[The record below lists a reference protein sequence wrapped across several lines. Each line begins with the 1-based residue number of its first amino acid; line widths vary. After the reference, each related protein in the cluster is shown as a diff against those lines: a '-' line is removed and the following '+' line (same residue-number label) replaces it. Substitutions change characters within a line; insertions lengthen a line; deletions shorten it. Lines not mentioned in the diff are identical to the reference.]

1 MVYCRKPSQSCA
13 DCRSRRTK
21 PSIVFTPPNFH
32 SVIGK
37 DRHVH
42 NVLEH
47 AESVKYRDPSDLMFR
62 DESRNLIAKAQRQSP
77 PKSRTQ
83 ASSKRIQSIEKEII
97 TRAVLS
103 TGSHFV
109 PSFSVPIGLE
119 TSTEEQATAFF
130 FQNYVPDRTSFPTGA
145 FQYLEDIFI
154 HERST
159 KHSKMQSQRWDLQGY
174 QHSSPNILPT
184 ARIKYTSSMKLLS
197 LQSKDAKEAKSNQT
211 FAGVMLLGLY
221 EVSCRL
227 EVRFQSKISLKISK
241 TITCHEDASMEAWTR
256 HTLGSSAIMRYRG
269 RRQLREPLGR
279 ELFLHH
285 RSQVLANC
293 MQRHAFVPPFIR
305 QWNETLDMEN
315 PCEHSA
321 TVLNNISDFNPEATI
336 IRAHAIDA
344 ECVKWEQNCP
354 AEYVYRTFQVK
365 RQSEEVFN
373 GRYDVYSNLWI
384 AMIWNNQRSLRIRCQ
399 DLILNQLNR
408 FYRTN
413 LAKVLFNDV
422 NYYQRQIRLSK
433 QIILNCSVDIMSSIP
448 GFLGFKDEPNTERK
462 IPSSFNDSLL
472 LWPLFNAGYNDIITN
487 AQRDWIVGRLR
498 YILDVLS
505 VRQAQPLI
513 ENLIDKTATHC
524 CNGPPRSPPI
534 LSDCRMPGDSN
545 SAMTPYSNKTLN
557 SDASQLWDRG
567 ISTSHGDN
575 SLASLSTY
583 FATPQQC
590 FPNFPITPSKFIQSS
605 ISTIQNEPHAY
616 ESGPYQPNSRF
627 INCIYDGKES
637 PPSYTTFSSD
647 NDSSLMLE
655 DQNFPD
661 PCPITTI
668 SYHMLPYQTFTTSMP
683 LENTRGL
690 DAMSGFFEG
699 QW

>member
-1 MVYCRKPSQSCA
+1 MVYCGKPSQSCA
-13 DCRSRRTK
+13 ECRSRRTK
-21 PSIVFTPPNFH
+21 PSIVFTAPNFY
-32 SVIGK
+32 SVIEK

-42 NVLEH
+42 NVSEH
-47 AESVKYRDPSDLMFR
+47 AESVKVDPNDLMFR
-62 DESRNLIAKAQRQSP
+62 DESRNLIARAQRQSA

-83 ASSKRIQSIEKEII
+83 ASSKRIQDSEKRII
-97 TRAVLS
+97 TRDVLS
-103 TGSHFV
+103 ISSQFV

-145 FQYLEDIFI
+145 FQYLEGIFI
-154 HERST
+154 HETVHEALKDAISALGLAGLSAFWRSP
-159 KHSKMQSQRWDLQGY
+159 D
-174 QHSSPNILPT
+174 ILPK

-197 LQSKDAKEAKSNQT
+197 LQLKDAKEAKSNQT
-211 FAGVMLLGLY
+211 FAGVLLLGLY
-221 EVSCRL
+221 E
-227 EVRFQSKISLKISK
+227 
-241 TITCHEDASMEAWTR
+241 TITCHKNASMEAWTR

-315 PCEHSA
+315 PCEHAA
-321 TVLNNISDFNPEATI
+321 TVLSQQYIRFVDLRADITGLHEFSNPEATI
-336 IRAHAIDA
+336 LRAHAIDA

-354 AEYVYRTFQVK
+354 AEYIYRTFQVK
-365 RQSEEVFN
+365 GRSAEVFN

-399 DLILNQLNR
+399 DLILNQLKR

-422 NYYQRQIRLSK
+422 NYYQKQKRFSEQIV
-433 QIILNCSVDIMSSIP
+433 LNCSGDIMSSIP

-462 IPSSFNDSLL
+462 TPSSFNGSLL
-472 LWPLFNAGYNDIITN
+472 LWPLFNAGYNDVIPN

-513 ENLIDKTATHC
+513 ENLIDKTATHFC
-524 CNGPPRSPPI
+524 SGPPRSPPI
-534 LSDCRMPGDSN
+534 LSDCRMLGDTN
-545 SAMTPYSNKTLN
+545 SAMTPCADKTLN
-557 SDASQLWDRG
+557 SDTSQLWDRG
-567 ISTSHGDN
+567 ISTSHRDN

-583 FATPQQC
+583 LATSQQC
-590 FPNFPITPSKFIQSS
+590 FPNIPITSSKFIQSS
-605 ISTIQNEPHAY
+605 IPTIQNEQHAY

-668 SYHMLPYQTFTTSMP
+668 SYHMLPYQTFITSMP

-690 DAMSGFFEG
+690 DAMSGFVEG